1 MKSIPRSAKED
12 RSSLLRGFGFS
23 YCTEKEQDGLF
34 NLQNQHKVV
43 PVLVNRPTN
52 VRHAPLGSIRTSTHS
67 SANNN
72 DMSSASLPSF
82 QTRKSPSFGLLGEKV
97 KNRPKRGNNKRN
109 GATRACGNNRYT
121 SCSHSIGMTCNLS
134 LRRMAYEILAMR
146 DDFLFRDVQEE
157 FDFCLGSDAE
167 TGMIVARWGG
177 REDDKPDA
185 ADVRWLRGH
194 SWHDCERWPTKRSGW
209 RGNWSVERGAAT
221 KEPMIMIR
229 CPAESGSQRGGI
241 TLRCLASLP
250 R

>member
-1 MKSIPRSAKED
+1 MT
-12 RSSLLRGFGFS
+12 F
-23 YCTEKEQDGLF
+23 
-34 NLQNQHKVV
+34 
-43 PVLVNRPTN
+43 
-52 VRHAPLGSIRTSTHS
+52 
-67 SANNN
+67 
-72 DMSSASLPSF
+72 
-82 QTRKSPSFGLLGEKV
+82 
-97 KNRPKRGNNKRN
+97 
-109 GATRACGNNRYT
+109 
-121 SCSHSIGMTCNLS
+121 CSEMLS
-134 LRRMAYEILAMR
+134 
-146 DDFLFRDVQEE
+146 QEE
-157 FDFCLGSDAE
+157 LEFCLDRDAE
-167 TGMIVARWGG
+167 TGKIVARWGG